1 MQRALRREAV
11 EAQHCD
17 AAVEKDNF
25 RRCHHRGQVGKK
37 PRGRHILGNGNREQA
52 KPRFWWNT
60 YELTSLANDSLVALA
75 AQKQIMK
82 ERVDRVTRGFVF
94 RVFALGNA
102 FDSREEKVERVVEI
116 VAGGKLVA
124 HHDDDEAEAR
134 LGFERPHDRDV
145 FADGER
151 IVDDEAVLFRP
162 WLEALVQLEFP
173 DVLLGMVAVP
183 DQLHRNRIVTGSP
196 LGVGQKLE
204 SRIHYDDVVA
214 QHLLAHIHKL
224 LKPAAA
230 AEHRVHIALPH
241 PESIEDFEQ
250 RVEYLE
256 RSLSPRDGKHGG
268 LVGLGRVMVHESCVA
283 AVASDAFAVFARRAN
298 VEDIVPRN
306 RRFPQIKT
314 GIFEI
319 KTPVRRD

>member
-1 MQRALRREAV
+1 M
-11 EAQHCD
+11 
-17 AAVEKDNF
+17 
-25 RRCHHRGQVGKK
+25 
-37 PRGRHILGNGNREQA
+37 
-52 KPRFWWNT
+52 
-60 YELTSLANDSLVALA
+60 
-75 AQKQIMK
+75 
-82 ERVDRVTRGFVF
+82 
-94 RVFALGNA
+94 
-102 FDSREEKVERVVEI
+102 
-116 VAGGKLVA
+116 
-124 HHDDDEAEAR
+124 
-134 LGFERPHDRDV
+134 
-145 FADGER
+145 
-151 IVDDEAVLFRP
+151 
-162 WLEALVQLEFP
+162 QLEFP
-173 DVLLGMVAVP
+173 DVLLGMVAVS

-204 SRIHYDDVVA
+204 RRIHYDDVVA

-314 GIFEI
+314 GIFKI

>member
-1 MQRALRREAV
+1 
-11 EAQHCD
+11 
-17 AAVEKDNF
+17 
-25 RRCHHRGQVGKK
+25 
-37 PRGRHILGNGNREQA
+37 
-52 KPRFWWNT
+52 
-60 YELTSLANDSLVALA
+60 
-75 AQKQIMK
+75 MK

-102 FDSREEKVERVVEI
+102 FDPREEKVERIVEI
-116 VAGGKLVA
+116 VARGKLVA

-151 IVDDEAVLFRP
+151 IVDDEAVFFRP
-162 WLEALVQLEFP
+162 WLEALVQLELP
-173 DVLLGMVAVP
+173 DVLLGMVTVL
-183 DQLHRNRIVTGSP
+183 DQLHRNRVVTGSP

-204 SRIHYDDVVA
+204 CRIHYDDVVA

-230 AEHRVHIALPH
+230 AENLIHIAFPYS
-241 PESIEDFEQ
+241 ESIEDFEQ

-268 LVGLGRVMVHESCVA
+268 RVGLGRVMVHESCVA
-283 AVASDAFAVFARRAN
+283 TVASNAFAVFTRRAD

-306 RRFPQIKT
+306 RRFSQIKT
-314 GIFEI
+314 GILES
-319 KTPVRRD
+319 KTPVGRY